1 MKTYIKRAIC
11 LLLCLVIA
19 TGGLWYMDRVMKMKR
34 VDGILTM
41 QNFYAQPEGTVDVL
55 LVGNSHSGCNV
66 DTATLWTEHGIAS
79 YNLWGGVQ
87 PLWNSYHFI
96 VEALKYQTPKV
107 IGLEI
112 TATIS
117 DYEYSED
124 QNQIKNTVGMKLSKN
139 KFEAVKVSAPKDK
152 WLNLMLGFPM
162 YHNRFDELEEQDF
175 NNFPWSEGLE
185 NFKGSYLLYGVGNY
199 EFETAEGVTECREI
213 MDKQEEYLIKTIELC
228 KEKNIPL
235 FLFKSPALERHD
247 AQEIFNTV
255 ALIAEEYGIDFVN
268 MNLMDDV
275 VGIGPEDYSLDRHM
289 NGSGARKVASYLGA
303 YIRDNFDVP
312 DRRGEAGFESWD
324 VNAAIINN
332 DYIAAITD
340 TADYFAE
347 LANSD
352 KYVLIVKNQPSE
364 TNESYKAFMDSLEPL
379 VSAEA
384 LSGSGKSILVSP
396 STGLTASNESHN
408 YDLNG
413 KALTINFEYQ
423 DIVFGNEKVLWFGS
437 SDFAVVVYDALTD
450 SVVDTAIFT
459 LANGYELYRSEA

>member
-1 MKTYIKRAIC
+1 MKTYIKRTIC
-11 LLLCLVIA
+11 LLLCLFIA
-19 TGGLWYMDRVMKMKR
+19 VGGLWYMDRVMKMKR

-41 QNFYAQPEGTVDVL
+41 QNFYAQPEGSVDVL

-139 KFEAVKVSAPKDK
+139 KLEAVKVSAPEDK

-162 YHNRFDELEEQDF
+162 YHNRFDELDQDDF
-175 NNFPWSEGLE
+175 SNFPWSDGLE
-185 NFKGSYLLYGVGNY
+185 NFKGSYLLYGVGSY
-199 EFETAEGVTECREI
+199 EFESAEGVTGYRDI
-213 MDKQEEYLIKTIELC
+213 MDKQEEYLIKIIELC
-228 KEKNIPL
+228 KEKDIPL
-235 FLFKSPALERHD
+235 FLFKSPSLERHD
-247 AQEIFNTV
+247 VQEIFNTV
-255 ALIAEEYGIDFVN
+255 DLIADEYGIDFIN

-275 VGIGPEDYSLDRHM
+275 VGITAQDYSLDRHM
-289 NGSGARKVASYLGA
+289 NGSGARKVADWLGV
-303 YIRDNFDVP
+303 YIRENFNVP

-324 VNAAIINN
+324 VNAAVINN

-340 TADYFAE
+340 TADYFTE

-352 KYVLIVKNQPSE
+352 KYVFIVKNQPPES
-364 TNESYKAFMDSLEPL
+364 NESYMAFAESLEKL
-379 VSAEA
+379 VPAAAFE
-384 LSGSGKSILVSP
+384 GSCKSLLVRP
-396 STGLTASNESHN
+396 SDGHTASNESHN
-408 YDLNG
+408 YDLGG
-413 KALTINFEYQ
+413 KGLTANFEYQ

-437 SDFAVVVYDALTD
+437 SDFAVVVYDAVTD

-459 LANGYELYRSEA
+459 LANNYELYRSET

>member
-1 MKTYIKRAIC
+1 
-11 LLLCLVIA
+11 
-19 TGGLWYMDRVMKMKR
+19 MDRVFKMKR

-41 QNFYAQPEGTVDVL
+41 QNFYAQPEGSVDVL

-96 VEALKYQTPKV
+96 VEALKYQTPKL

-139 KFEAVKVSAPKDK
+139 KFEAVKVSAPEDK

-162 YHNRFDELEEQDF
+162 YHNRFDELEQEDF
-175 NNFPWSEGLE
+175 SNFPWSEGLE

-199 EFETAEGVTECREI
+199 EFESAEGVTECREI
-213 MDKQEEYLIKTIELC
+213 MDKQEEYLIKIIELC

-235 FLFKSPALERHD
+235 FLFKSPSLERHD
-247 AQEIFNTV
+247 VQEIFNTV
-255 ALIAEEYGIDFVN
+255 DLIAKEYGIDFVN
-268 MNLMDDV
+268 MNLLDDV
-275 VGIGPEDYSLDRHM
+275 VGITAEDYSLDRHM
-289 NGSGARKVASYLGA
+289 NGSGARKTADYLGA
-303 YIRDNFDVP
+303 YIRENFDVP

-324 VNAAIINN
+324 VNAAIVNN

-347 LANSD
+347 LANSNT
-352 KYVLIVKNQPSE
+352 YVFIVKNQPSE
-364 TNESYKAFMDSLEPL
+364 NNESYKAFMESLKLL
-379 VSAEA
+379 VPIAELEGKDKTLLISAA
-384 LSGSGKSILVSP
+384 D
-396 STGLTASNESHN
+396 GLTASNESHS
-408 YDLNG
+408 YDLGG
-413 KALTINFEYQ
+413 KSLTANLEYQ

-437 SDFAVVVYDALTD
+437 SDFAVLVYDAVTD

-459 LANGYELYRSEA
+459 FANNYELYRSEA